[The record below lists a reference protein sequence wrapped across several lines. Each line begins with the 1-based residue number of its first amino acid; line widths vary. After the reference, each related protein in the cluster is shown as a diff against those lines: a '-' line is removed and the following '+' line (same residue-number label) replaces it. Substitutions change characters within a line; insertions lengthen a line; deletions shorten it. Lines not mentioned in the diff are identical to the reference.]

1 MVHLSRCF
9 NATTKS
15 LLSSYARVGAP
26 AIDQS
31 SRVTRA
37 VHLRRHHDVRL
48 KETRCVITGASRGI
62 GKAIA
67 VALARSHA
75 SCLLIGRDETALNA
89 TLSDCNAA
97 SSETSSTA
105 VSHSVNTGDVSSY
118 DFWQSLKLPGDR
130 VDILINA
137 AGITHSSLFL
147 RESPGSME
155 RIVQTNLMGTMW
167 ASKILAKRMLRNKSV
182 PDRSFMD
189 KACIINIA
197 SLLATHGGAGSSIY
211 VASKAGVVGLT
222 RALAAELGP
231 AGIRVNCILPGY
243 IETDMTRGKFY
254 GSTKSIPCAMS
265 SLFPR
270 RI

>member
-167 ASKILAKRMLRNKSV
+167 ATMTPQAREEALSKIPLKRFGS
-182 PDRSFMD
+182 
-189 KACIINIA
+189 AEEIA
-197 SLLATHGGAGSSIY
+197 EAAIF
-211 VASKAGVVGLT
+211 
-222 RALAAELGP
+222 LAANSY
-231 AGIRVNCILPGY
+231 ANNCVINLDGGLSATVSALEY
-243 IETDMTRGKFY
+243 SRLDA
-254 GSTKSIPCAMS
+254 C
-265 SLFPR
+265 
-270 RI
+270 